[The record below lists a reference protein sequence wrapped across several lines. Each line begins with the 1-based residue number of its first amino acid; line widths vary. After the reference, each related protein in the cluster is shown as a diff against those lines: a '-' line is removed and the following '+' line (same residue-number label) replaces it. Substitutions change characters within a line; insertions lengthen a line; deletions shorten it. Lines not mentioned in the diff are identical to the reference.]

1 MAEKKFFDEF
11 RGPPTALNRAGFRG
25 NGTLGL
31 VDTCPEDV
39 REMIVIGIVGSPAGG
54 KSTVARRLQDL
65 GATWINADEIAR
77 SVLEQEEVQ
86 AELLHHFGSKIAGN
100 DGRIDRSKLAAEV
113 FGDDDSKRR
122 ALTYLES
129 LIHPRTRRIISARLI
144 EAHRQG
150 CGVAILDVPLLFKSG
165 WDRCCDEIWC
175 VDADRTL
182 RLQRAE
188 ARGWH
193 PRELSDR
200 EANQLDINEKKRLSN
215 LVIMNN
221 GSLSQLHETIER
233 RWRSL
238 TDRHKVLVPDPHCY
252 DREV

>member
-1 MAEKKFFDEF
+1 
-11 RGPPTALNRAGFRG
+11 
-25 NGTLGL
+25 
-31 VDTCPEDV
+31 
-39 REMIVIGIVGSPAGG
+39 MIVIGIVGSPAGG

-77 SVLEQEEVQ
+77 AVLEQEEVQ
-86 AELLHHFGSKIAGN
+86 AELLRHFGSKIAGN

-113 FGDDDSKRR
+113 FGDDDSKRP
-122 ALTYLES
+122 ALTYLEG

-150 CGVAILDVPLLFKSG
+150 CGVAILDVPLLFESG

-182 RLQRAE
+182 RLKRAE